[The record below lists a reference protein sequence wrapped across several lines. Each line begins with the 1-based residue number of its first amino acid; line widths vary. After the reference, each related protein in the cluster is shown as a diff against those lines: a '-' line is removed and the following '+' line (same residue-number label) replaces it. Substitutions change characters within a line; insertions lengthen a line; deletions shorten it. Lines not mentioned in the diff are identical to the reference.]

1 MLVPNRSHPSRTPK
15 RLFAVAAVAVIALAA
30 CGDDDDNATATAP
43 PAAAAT
49 TAPAAAAT
57 AAPATTAAGAYDRG
71 NATATTAAAAAGA
84 AGAVMVADSS
94 LGKILTDANGMT
106 LYLFMPDN
114 AGAPT
119 CTDACAQSWP
129 PLTVDSGATPTGG
142 DGVDASML
150 GTATH
155 PAAGTQVTYNGW
167 PLYHFKGDSKAGD
180 TNGQGQGG
188 IWYAVSPAGE
198 AIDND

>member
-1 MLVPNRSHPSRTPK
+1 
-15 RLFAVAAVAVIALAA
+15 VAVIALAA
-30 CGDDDDNATATAP
+30 CGDDDDSATATAP

-49 TAPAAAAT
+49 TVAAAPAT
-57 AAPATTAAGAYDRG
+57 AAPVTTAAGGYDRG
-71 NATATTAAAAAGA
+71 NATATTAAAAGA

-106 LYLFMPDN
+106 LYMFKPDN

-142 DGVDASML
+142 DGVDAAML

-167 PLYHFKGDSKAGD
+167 PLYHFKGDSAPGD
-180 TNGQGQGG
+180 TNGQGQGD